1 MILDFYGSYTYRGS
15 WNSTTPY
22 LPNDLVFRSNTL
34 FLVDRGNTGVQP
46 DITTDDWSASPYTYT
61 PYVPSNSYTANQG
74 IIDSRGRLYYA
85 RGAIPE
91 NSPRPGMAQSLWVP
105 NQLVSVL
112 LSDIR
117 DQVAVGL
124 TTQDLP
130 DSVIEKNVFLRAAE
144 LEVIQRITAAQYDAK
159 LAIQSSRERITIAI
173 QKRTAALIIP
183 ALPQIVENSALQERV
198 RFLEIDWQARIELL
212 QQEADDIIKPD
223 IPDATAVGGSIWGVT
238 NRFVADKYRC

>member
-1 MILDFYGSYTYRGS
+1 MFHPIHMWRIRVLLIVGADSFMLEERSQRIVRVQEWRNHYGFQISHY
-15 WNSTTPY
+15 
-22 LPNDLVFRSNTL
+22 
-34 FLVDRGNTGVQP
+34 
-46 DITTDDWSASPYTYT
+46 
-61 PYVPSNSYTANQG
+61 
-74 IIDSRGRLYYA
+74 
-85 RGAIPE
+85 
-91 NSPRPGMAQSLWVP
+91 
-105 NQLVSVL
+105 VSVL

-198 RFLEIDWQARIELL
+198 RFLEVDWQARIELL

-223 IPDATAVGGSIWGVT
+223 VPEDTAVGGSIWGVT